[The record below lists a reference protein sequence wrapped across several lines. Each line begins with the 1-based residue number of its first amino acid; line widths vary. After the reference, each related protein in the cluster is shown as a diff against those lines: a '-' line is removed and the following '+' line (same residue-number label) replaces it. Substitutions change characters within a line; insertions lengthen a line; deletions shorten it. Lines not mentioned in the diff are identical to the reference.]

1 MQLPKDSKFEDGLK
15 LERTKRSPGP
25 VPPELQRI
33 HQSAVQKIL
42 KGLRLSL
49 RRLTAILPTGLGD
62 GAVGAQVVKEHWS
75 KVTMRP
81 FRVLVLVPSDMVQET
96 EARYKAIAG
105 DGLFVMRMEPG
116 GDGTD
121 KLVQAMS
128 QCSGLVMVGGYS
140 DVMHFVRAHRRS
152 RAQLLNLLVCEMA
165 HAALGADK
173 DAEKVVM
180 NWESAF
186 RVKVLQSVFISGQSL
201 EPEPI
206 RGLEEATMDVP
217 GVPTYKV
224 VARPGGPGG
233 PEVYCVSTDQA
244 KRLGLTVPLKLVA
257 LPASGDGLVQGLAE
271 LSAWGIREVEAIPA
285 AAGGGSAK
293 AVEYLNGEVQKRVGD
308 AVKVQARNG
317 EDTPDAL
324 LVAGNELDPSYLLQ
338 ALGRLSF
345 KARKKSAGYILVLG
359 GSGSAPAAAWRA
371 LSQHDSRIQEAL
383 RRAAVARGRL
393 GRPLMWKDLPTAL
406 RDVVEIADKKVAKV
420 SLLKVVNE
428 AVTSAADS
436 WDLMFGHLMAYKES
450 MKEPV
455 SLHVPVSATV
465 HGEPVGRWVAQQ
477 FLEWRSG
484 TLSDQRKELLMQRGL
499 DVNQEDARS
508 FSEGLAAF
516 EKHFEDNNGDPYV
529 PRGHFTENG
538 FALGAWTTKQL
549 VDWRMGRLSVEQQ
562 YLLWETKFSPA
573 AHPENR
579 EAREITMAIETVLRE
594 AQLFPDVRKRAVF
607 RALLTKYHP
616 GHRVRGIEPPFAD
629 EVTQFLAGYRE
640 WFLDPPPPPSAS
652 SDGDPLGF
660 DLLPGLLRDTDPEEE
675 EEEQ

>member
-1 MQLPKDSKFEDGLK
+1 MGAASASQHHAGRGDPVEHRMKRLFPGSKWLAAAAAAALACQGPSWISSSSSSASVSSLQTPSQWPRARSKVLRHGVVKVDVELPHMQLPKDSTFEDDLK
-15 LERTKRSPGP
+15 LERTNRSPGP
-25 VPPELQRI
+25 IPPELQRI
-33 HQSAVQKIL
+33 HRSAVHKIL
-42 KGLRLSL
+42 QGLRLSL

-105 DGLFVMRMEPG
+105 DGLFVMRIEPG

-180 NWESAF
+180 NWENAF

-233 PEVYCVSTDQA
+233 PEVFRVSTEQA

-308 AVKVQARNG
+308 AVKVQARTG

-338 ALGRLSF
+338 ARWF
-345 KARKKSAGYILVLG
+345 AGHNE
-359 GSGSAPAAAWRA
+359 AAARYSWQQR
-371 LSQHDSRIQEAL
+371 QQL
-383 RRAAVARGRL
+383 R
-393 GRPLMWKDLPTAL
+393 
-406 RDVVEIADKKVAKV
+406 
-420 SLLKVVNE
+420 S
-428 AVTSAADS
+428 SC
-436 WDLMFGHLMAYKES
+436 HLI
-450 MKEPV
+450 
-455 SLHVPVSATV
+455 
-465 HGEPVGRWVAQQ
+465 W
-477 FLEWRSG
+477 
-484 TLSDQRKELLMQRGL
+484 
-499 DVNQEDARS
+499 
-508 FSEGLAAF
+508 
-516 EKHFEDNNGDPYV
+516 
-529 PRGHFTENG
+529 
-538 FALGAWTTKQL
+538 
-549 VDWRMGRLSVEQQ
+549 
-562 YLLWETKFSPA
+562 
-573 AHPENR
+573 
-579 EAREITMAIETVLRE
+579 
-594 AQLFPDVRKRAVF
+594 
-607 RALLTKYHP
+607 
-616 GHRVRGIEPPFAD
+616 
-629 EVTQFLAGYRE
+629 AG
-640 WFLDPPPPPSAS
+640 
-652 SDGDPLGF
+652 
-660 DLLPGLLRDTDPEEE
+660 
-675 EEEQ
+675 